1 MGVFTWEIRDKYV
14 VFNVGKLGKWGLEKG
29 QKRGVFRCKGG
40 CVFFIDII
48 RGGRF
53 GPHNLAQLN
62 FF

>member
-14 VFNVGKLGKWGLEKG
+14 VSNVDKLGG
-29 QKRGVFRCKGG
+29 RGSKGG
-40 CVFFIDII
+40 KKMGISGVKRDVSFVDVIG
-48 RGGRF
+48 GGRF